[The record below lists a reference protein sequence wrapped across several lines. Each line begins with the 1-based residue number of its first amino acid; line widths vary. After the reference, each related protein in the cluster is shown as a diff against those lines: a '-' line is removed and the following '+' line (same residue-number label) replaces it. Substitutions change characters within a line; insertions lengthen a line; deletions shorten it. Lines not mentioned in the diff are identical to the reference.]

1 MISINTH
8 KNKVMP
14 FYDIRLKSTDQKPTD
29 KVPNGSSCIEVDTGK
44 KYLFDGDS
52 KQWTEIS
59 SSVIATATGV
69 EF

>member
-1 MISINTH
+1 MITLNTH
-8 KNKVMP
+8 VNGVIP
-14 FYDIRLKSTDQKPTD
+14 WDEVRCKSTDQKPT
-29 KVPNGSSCIEVDTGK
+29 KVRNGSVCIEVDTGK
-44 KYLFDGDS
+44 KFLFDGDS